1 MLPAVFKFQQDIDF
15 SDNWSAQSATR
26 LRTVD
31 STVSPFAPR
40 KLRGFRTAQD
50 DTTHP
55 ARWGDC
61 TVYTPVSAM
70 DLINRS
76 IVEIA

>member
-15 SDNWSAQSATR
+15 SDRWSAQSATR

-40 KLRGFRTAQD
+40 KLRGFRRAKD
-50 DTTHP
+50 DTTQP
-55 ARWGDC
+55 GRKGDF
-61 TVYTPVSAM
+61 TVYSPVSAM

-76 IVEIA
+76 VVENA